1 MMTLKKERV
10 ASVKDATRLRSKSNY
25 NKIGFNPRTRKGCD
39 LYDDDMKEFL
49 KVSIHAPVKDATGFC
64 FHLHGGDPVSIHAPV
79 KDATATPT
87 HRQTC

>member
-39 LYDDDMKEFL
+39 GNPNTPADVLTVSIHAPVKDATISGAFGDVIL
-49 KVSIHAPVKDATGFC
+49 KVSIHAPVKDATLSWC
-64 FHLHGGDPVSIHAPV
+64 PS
-79 KDATATPT
+79 PT
-87 HRQTC
+87 

>member
-39 LYDDDMKEFL
+39 QKNNAFL
-49 KVSIHAPVKDATGFC
+49 
-64 FHLHGGDPVSIHAPV
+64 LHN
-79 KDATATPT
+79 
-87 HRQTC
+87 

>member
-39 LYDDDMKEFL
+39 TYRFL
-49 KVSIHAPVKDATGFC
+49 DHFRSNSFNPRTRKGCDYWKISH
-64 FHLHGGDPVSIHAPV
+64 
-79 KDATATPT
+79 
-87 HRQTC
+87 

>member
-39 LYDDDMKEFL
+39 PKILPAFNPR
-49 KVSIHAPVKDATGFC
+49 KVSIHAPVKDATISFISQQNLIT
-64 FHLHGGDPVSIHAPV
+64 FQS
-79 KDATATPT
+79 T
-87 HRQTC
+87 HP